1 MAISKASLGD
11 FKCNTSGSS
20 DTAVAQLVSMS
31 LNRSQEAIDTS
42 VLDTTSRTYETGT
55 QTSTIDLELLWDPSS
70 EGQSSLSDSITSSEK
85 IDFEIYPNNTTGI
98 DYYSGTGIVTS
109 YSISNASDAM
119 VTASVSIQV
128 DGTLTEAQVS

>member
-31 LNRSQEAIDTS
+31 LNRSQETIDTS

>member
-20 DTAVAQLVSMS
+20 DTAVAQVVSMS
-31 LNRSQEAIDTS
+31 LGRSQETIDTS
-42 VLDTTSRTYETGT
+42 VLDTVSRTFEIGT
-55 QTSTIDLELLWDPSS
+55 QSSTVDVELLWDPSS

-85 IDFEIYPNNTTGI
+85 IDFEFYPNNSTGY

-109 YSISNASDAM
+109 YSISNTSDSM

-128 DGTLTEAQVS
+128 DGTLTESQVA

>member
-31 LNRSQEAIDTS
+31 LNRSQETIDTS

-55 QTSTIDLELLWDPSS
+55 QTSTIDLELLWDPSA
-70 EGQSSLSDSITSSEK
+70 EGQASLSDSITSSEK
-85 IDFEIYPNNTTGI
+85 IDFELYPNNSSGI

-128 DGTLTEAQVS
+128 DGTLTEAQV